1 MANTNSK
8 SITRAAAIDFALG
21 ILHNEDAKAF
31 GCDALGFDTDMW
43 GKACAVIER
52 MAAQMAKEKAR
63 SASGEKVETPE
74 QRMNRKLADEVY
86 TFMVERYNAAD
97 AAGELG
103 GEDESAGLTSST
115 IIRDE
120 MGNAVI
126 GSTQKA
132 VSLVRILIADGRAER
147 VMVGSKTWY
156 SPIIKDENE
165 Q

>member
-1 MANTNSK
+1 MANTSK

-31 GCDALGFDTDMW
+31 GCDALNLDADMW

-63 SASGEKVETPE
+63 SANGEKVETPE
-74 QRMNRKLADEVY
+74 QRLNRKLADEVHA
-86 TFMVERYNAAD
+86 FMVKRYNAAD

-115 IIRDE
+115 VIRDE
-120 MGNAVI
+120 MGDPNI
-126 GSTQKA
+126 SSTQKA
-132 VSLVRILIADGRAER
+132 VSLMRILIADGRAER
-147 VMVGSKTWY
+147 VMVGSKTYY
-156 SPIIKDENE
+156 SPIVKDESE

>member
-1 MANTNSK
+1 MANTSK

-21 ILHNEDAKAF
+21 IFHNDDAKAF
-31 GCDALGFDTDMW
+31 GCDALGLDADMW

-63 SASGEKVETPE
+63 ATGEKVETPE
-74 QRMNRKLADEVY
+74 QRLNRKLADEVY
-86 TFMVERYNAAD
+86 AFMVERYNAAD

-115 IIRDE
+115 VIRDE
-120 MGNAVI
+120 MGNPNI
-126 GSTQKA
+126 SSTQKA
-132 VSLVRILIADGRAER
+132 VSLMRILIADGRAER

-156 SPIIKDENE
+156 SPIVKDESE